1 MKHTWIKRLGILS
14 AILVVLALLTGV
26 LAHYYAV
33 PAINEAVASIAKKKI
48 NGQLTW
54 QSMELTPGLD
64 IRINELDVKDKKGRD
79 VLKSPQLTV
88 NWSVCALMRSFFDD
102 RDTLAAITSIVADKP
117 AVQVYKDGEQ
127 GWNVSH
133 LIIVDNSTPAS
144 RFYGRV
150 LIHDGSVLAV
160 PAAGSAVHVSSLN
173 GQLRWDDA
181 QIIHGA
187 VTGQVEK
194 ALTRVDFNYKDSM
207 FYTSLYT

>member
-33 PAINEAVASIAKKKI
+33 PAISEAVASTAKKKI

-88 NWSVCALMRSFFDD
+88 NWSVCALMRSFF
-102 RDTLAAITSIVADKP
+102 
-117 AVQVYKDGEQ
+117 
-127 GWNVSH
+127 
-133 LIIVDNSTPAS
+133 
-144 RFYGRV
+144 
-150 LIHDGSVLAV
+150 
-160 PAAGSAVHVSSLN
+160 
-173 GQLRWDDA
+173 
-181 QIIHGA
+181 
-187 VTGQVEK
+187 
-194 ALTRVDFNYKDSM
+194 
-207 FYTSLYT
+207 